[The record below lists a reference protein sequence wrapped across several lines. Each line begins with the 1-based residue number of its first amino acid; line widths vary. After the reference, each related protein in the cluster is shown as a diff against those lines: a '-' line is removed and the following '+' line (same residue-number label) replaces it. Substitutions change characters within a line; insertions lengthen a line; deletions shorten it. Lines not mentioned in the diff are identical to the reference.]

1 MSSVWKLRSI
11 RSRLTVWYAL
21 LFLVAMLLL
30 GAGVAWRIEQQLRD
44 DVDVR
49 LQSTAQAMRE
59 QVEMAFIEGRPT
71 IFLPSDAFTF
81 PSQLVQ
87 VMTTTGQIRF
97 SSENLG
103 NRTLPFDPEELA
115 RGGRY
120 NDTVTVDGV
129 TIRVHFEPIR
139 VNDQLL
145 GWVVAG
151 QPMIQLVETLE
162 DLQRTFIVA
171 AVFGSVLAAL
181 GGWFIARRA
190 FRPVD
195 EMTSTAR
202 RIASAAEDALP
213 LETRL
218 AAPQTGDEI
227 ARLGETF
234 NSLLDRLQDA
244 LELQRRFV
252 ADASHELRT
261 PLTAVQGNVDL
272 LERQME
278 RRGAESPETTETI
291 GELRRESQRMT
302 RLVTDL
308 LTLARLESGGAA
320 PVDLAAAPLMPA
332 VRNAVRTASAMHP
345 ETPFGIDVEA
355 PVTIQ
360 TDQGRLE
367 QVLVILLD
375 NAALHSSAGMPVSV
389 RVLASNET
397 AEIAV
402 VDKGAGIPAADIPHI
417 FERFYRADT
426 ARGPQRGGSGLGLP
440 IAQAIVRAHG
450 GTIEVASVEG
460 EGTTMTVRL
469 PIVTHPA
476 SGQPK
481 D

>member
-1 MSSVWKLRSI
+1 
-11 RSRLTVWYAL
+11 
-21 LFLVAMLLL
+21 
-30 GAGVAWRIEQQLRD
+30 
-44 DVDVR
+44 
-49 LQSTAQAMRE
+49 
-59 QVEMAFIEGRPT
+59 
-71 IFLPSDAFTF
+71 
-81 PSQLVQ
+81 
-87 VMTTTGQIRF
+87 
-97 SSENLG
+97 
-103 NRTLPFDPEELA
+103 
-115 RGGRY
+115 
-120 NDTVTVDGV
+120 
-129 TIRVHFEPIR
+129 
-139 VNDQLL
+139 
-145 GWVVAG
+145 
-151 QPMIQLVETLE
+151 
-162 DLQRTFIVA
+162 
-171 AVFGSVLAAL
+171 
-181 GGWFIARRA
+181 
-190 FRPVD
+190 
-195 EMTSTAR
+195 
-202 RIASAAEDALP
+202 
-213 LETRL
+213 
-218 AAPQTGDEI
+218 
-227 ARLGETF
+227 
-234 NSLLDRLQDA
+234 
-244 LELQRRFV
+244 V

-272 LERQME
+272 LERQMA

-320 PVDLAAAPLMPA
+320 PVELTAAPLMPA

-355 PVTIQ
+355 PVAIQ

-375 NAALHSSAGMPVSV
+375 NAALHSPAGMPVSV

-426 ARGPQRGGSGLGLP
+426 ARGPHRGGSGLGLP

-450 GTIEVASVEG
+450 GTIEVASVVG

-476 SGQPK
+476 TGQPK